1 MSKEE
6 VIGGVNVYT
15 CVRVCVCQTLTTI
28 SYVFLKSFFEIGLYV
43 ARLVSNPWTQVI
55 FPHQSPEYLEPQT
68 NNIVPSS
75 IFSMFLMSS
84 IVCFMKTTGEE
95 MYWTAVAAEKISTNQ
110 TASNEHLLHRVSD
123 HQESRSSLPGSF
135 WLRSS

>member
-1 MSKEE
+1 MS
-6 VIGGVNVYT
+6 
-15 CVRVCVCQTLTTI
+15 
-28 SYVFLKSFFEIGLYV
+28 FLKSFFEIGLYV

-55 FPHQSPEYLEPQT
+55 FPLQSPEYLEPQT

-75 IFSMFLMSS
+75 IFSMFLMSG

-95 MYWTAVAAEKISTNQ
+95 MYWTAVAAEKISINQ